1 MRRIINTLILLSIFL
16 VFFACGGAKKAGTVH
31 VQLEDDL
38 LQAQVELLQDKI
50 EENPNNIEYRKQLA
64 EIYYQSGKGREALL
78 VLDEAFVIDPS
89 NAESKYL
96 YAEIALSIGDR
107 LKAYR
112 AYKDVLQGSEGQAY
126 LDRIAPKFADAFDVE
141 KLVGADAN
149 EAFGNFSKDGN
160 KIVYQSDQ
168 SGNWDIFEYDMI
180 SGTTTQL
187 TFSPT
192 HEENPDISPDGKKIV
207 YTSTIEDHRD
217 VNYDQKLRDIFVMDL
232 KSKEKRNLTTNGSN
246 DWRPRF
252 SKDGKHISFV
262 SERDDLREV
271 PFYELFSNV
280 YIMESDGRFQL
291 HLTEVQ
297 ANNGN
302 PCILP
307 GSTEDKNKVYFDSNS
322 NGLYAIYTVDFKG
335 KNLRQVTFNLNT
347 NDVSPDVSSNGDKV
361 VYFSDRDG
369 NYEIYLMNNDGSAQ
383 QRLTSNPSDDL
394 NPVFSPDGG
403 KILFHSNRS
412 GSYDLYLL
420 DLSQQTEALPLH
432 EVVGKIDQ
440 AMQGLQ

>member
-1 MRRIINTLILLSIFL
+1 
-16 VFFACGGAKKAGTVH
+16 
-31 VQLEDDL
+31 
-38 LQAQVELLQDKI
+38 
-50 EENPNNIEYRKQLA
+50 
-64 EIYYQSGKGREALL
+64 
-78 VLDEAFVIDPS
+78 LDEAFVIDPS

-141 KLVGADAN
+141 KVIGTDAN
-149 EAFGNFSKDGN
+149 EAFSNFSKDGN

-168 SGNWDIFEYDMI
+168 NGNWDIFEYDMI

-307 GSTEDKNKVYFDSNS
+307 GSTEDKSKVYFDSNS

-403 KILFHSNRS
+403 KVLFHSNRS

>member
-1 MRRIINTLILLSIFL
+1 MQRIISTLILISIFL
-16 VFFACGGAKKAGTVH
+16 VFFACGGAKKAGMVH

-64 EIYYQSGKGREALL
+64 EVYYQGGKGREALL
-78 VLDEAFVIDPS
+78 VLDKAFVIDPS

-141 KLVGADAN
+141 KVIGTDAN

-160 KIVYQSDQ
+160 KIIYQSDQ
-168 SGNWDIFEYDMI
+168 NGNWDIFEYDMI

-187 TFSPT
+187 TFSPA
-192 HEENPDISPDGKKIV
+192 HEENPDISPDGKKII

-217 VNYDQKLRDIFVMDL
+217 VNYDQKLRDIFVMDI

-307 GSTEDKNKVYFDSNS
+307 GSTDDKGKVYFDSNS

-394 NPVFSPDGG
+394 NPLFSPDG
-403 KILFHSNRS
+403 INVLFHSNRS